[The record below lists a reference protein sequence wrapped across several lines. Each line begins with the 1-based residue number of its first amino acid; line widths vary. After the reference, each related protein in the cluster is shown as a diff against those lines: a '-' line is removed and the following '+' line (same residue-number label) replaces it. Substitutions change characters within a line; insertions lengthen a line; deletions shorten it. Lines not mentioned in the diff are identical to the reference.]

1 MSEISEAQRWK
12 QKYYD
17 SLDALD
23 NLKKRQRAWDELETL
38 LKKTVT
44 RLGLAAM
51 GHDDGVDG
59 YIERVRSATKQDVNR
74 RALEDTLENFSTYLA
89 TLQDSKKVKPVTPV
103 SLAQAFVKD
112 LDVPA
117 ALHGR
122 KTLLANRLMQGRL
135 SEPDELIREFSELF
149 YLAVDSQA
157 NGSKKRSTAE
167 CSDNMT
173 SSQGVKGGNPAQ
185 TALLVTQKPGLWRR
199 LIKRYSG
206 KGDEK
211 APSGSPGD
219 LLQRQSNADGMIE
232 KSRLSKKDRDKPG
245 QHRHVAGAVLPP
257 DDSSG
262 AADVSVHP
270 SARRK
275 DRSLGATPVAPTARP
290 ANEVLLDL
298 LEQLSVPADQQA
310 EVNLIKHRL
319 ATQRATEMSA
329 GDWRNL
335 IQQIV
340 KLINSVRNS
349 LNQEK
354 REFELF
360 LQQITQRLQEIG
372 GVINVEQ
379 LAQQDALRAN
389 EQFTTKV
396 TSNVEGMRKNVSE
409 AQDLAG
415 LKLMVEANLNALSKD
430 VIEYRETD
438 RQRALSA
445 EQNMAEMR
453 ERMASMEK
461 SAVELKTQVEA
472 SNRKALVDAL
482 TNIPNRLSLE
492 DRAQQEIARWQESGG
507 PLTLIVWDIDH
518 FKRVND
524 AYGHAVGDKALQA
537 VAQLLKENSRQA
549 DFLARY
555 GGEEFVMLLPGTG
568 EDEALKVANALR
580 ERLARRAFQYQG
592 EAVTIQM
599 SCGISC
605 FRDEDDDLAT
615 VFDRADRALYNAK
628 EAGRNRCVIG

>member
-23 NLKKRQRAWDELETL
+23 NLEKRQRAWDELETL
-38 LKKTVT
+38 LKKAVT

-59 YIERVRSATKQDVNR
+59 YVERVRNATKEDINR
-74 RALEDTLENFSTYLA
+74 PALEDILENFSTYLA

-103 SLAQAFVKD
+103 SLAQSFVKD

-122 KTLLANRLMQGRL
+122 KTLLADRLMRGSL
-135 SEPDELIREFSELF
+135 SESDELIREFSELF
-149 YLAVDSQA
+149 YLAVDSGA
-157 NGSKKRSTAE
+157 NGSVKNSTAE
-167 CSDNMT
+167 RSDSVA

-185 TALLVTQKPGLWRR
+185 TTLLVTQKPGLWQR

-206 KGDEK
+206 KGQEK
-211 APSGSPGD
+211 DLSVSPGN
-219 LLQRQSNADGMIE
+219 LLQRQSNADSMIE
-232 KSRLSKKDRDKPG
+232 KSGLSNKDRDKNRDKPG
-245 QHRHVAGAVLPP
+245 QHRRVAEAVSPSE
-257 DDSSG
+257 DSSG
-262 AADVSVHP
+262 AAAALVHP
-270 SARRK
+270 SARRE
-275 DRSLGATPVAPTARP
+275 DGSRGATPVVPTARP

-310 EVNLIKHRL
+310 EVNQIKLRL
-319 ATQRATEMSA
+319 ATEIAA
-329 GDWRNL
+329 GEWRNL
-335 IQQIV
+335 LQQIV
-340 KLINSVRNS
+340 NLINSVRNS

-372 GVINVEQ
+372 GVINAEQ
-379 LAQQDALRAN
+379 LAQQDALRAS
-389 EQFTTKV
+389 EQFSTKV
-396 TSNVEGMRKNVSE
+396 TSNVEGMRKNVSQ

-415 LKLMVEANLNALSKD
+415 LKLMVEANLNTLSKD
-430 VIEYRETD
+430 LIEYRETD

-445 EQNMAEMR
+445 ERNMAEMR

-461 SAVELKTQVEA
+461 SAVELKTEVEA

-492 DRAQQEIARWQESGG
+492 DRAQQEIARWQEFGS

-537 VAQLLKENSRQA
+537 VAQLLNENSRQS

-580 ERLARRAFQYQG
+580 ERVATRGFQYRD
-592 EAVTIQM
+592 EAVSIQV
-599 SCGISC
+599 SCGIRC
-605 FRDEDDDLAT
+605 FWDGDDLAT
-615 VFDRADRALYNAK
+615 VFYRADRALYNAK

>member
-1 MSEISEAQRWK
+1 MSELSEAQRWK

-23 NLKKRQRAWDELETL
+23 NLEKRQQAWGELEIL

-51 GHDDGVDG
+51 GHDDGIDG
-59 YIERVRSATKQDVNR
+59 YVERVRNATKEDINR
-74 RALEDTLENFSTYLA
+74 PALEDILENFSTYLA

-103 SLAQAFVKD
+103 SLAQSFVKD

-122 KTLLANRLMQGRL
+122 KMLLADKLMRGSL
-135 SEPDELIREFSELF
+135 SESDELIREFSELF
-149 YLAVDSQA
+149 YLAVDSG
-157 NGSKKRSTAE
+157 NGSVKNSTAE
-167 CSDNMT
+167 RSDSVG
-173 SSQGVKGGNPAQ
+173 SSPGVKGDNPAQ
-185 TALLVTQKPGLWRR
+185 TALPVTQKPGLWQR
-199 LIKRYSG
+199 LLKRYSG
-206 KGDEK
+206 KGQEK
-211 APSGSPGD
+211 DLSGSPGN
-219 LLQRQSNADGMIE
+219 LLQGQSNADGMIE
-232 KSRLSKKDRDKPG
+232 KTGLSNKDRDKGRDKPG
-245 QHRHVAGAVLPP
+245 QHRHVAGAVSPP
-257 DDSSG
+257 EDVSG
-262 AADVSVHP
+262 AADALVDP
-270 SARRK
+270 SARRE
-275 DRSLGATPVAPTARP
+275 DGSRGGTPVVPTARP

-298 LEQLSVPADQQA
+298 LEKLSVPADQQA
-310 EVNLIKHRL
+310 EVNQIKLRL
-319 ATQRATEMSA
+319 ATQIAA
-329 GDWRNL
+329 GEWRDL
-335 IQQIV
+335 LQQIV
-340 KLINSVRNS
+340 NLINSVRNS

-372 GVINVEQ
+372 GVINAEQ
-379 LAQQDALRAN
+379 LAQQDALRAS
-389 EQFTTKV
+389 EQFSTKV
-396 TSNVEGMRKNVSE
+396 TSNVEGMRKNVSQ

-415 LKLMVEANLNALSKD
+415 LKLMVEANLNTLSKD

-445 EQNMAEMR
+445 ERNMAEMR

-461 SAVELKTQVEA
+461 SAVELKTEVEA

-492 DRAQQEIARWQESGG
+492 GRAQQEIARWQEFGS

-537 VAQLLKENSRQA
+537 VAQLLNENSRQS

-580 ERLARRAFQYQG
+580 ERVATRGFQYRD
-592 EAVTIQM
+592 EAVSIQV

-605 FRDEDDDLAT
+605 FRDGDDLAT

>member
-23 NLKKRQRAWDELETL
+23 NLEKRQRAWDELETL

-74 RALEDTLENFSTYLA
+74 RALEDILENFSAYLA
-89 TLQDSKKVKPVTPV
+89 TLQDSKKKST
-103 SLAQAFVKD
+103 A
-112 LDVPA
+112 
-117 ALHGR
+117 
-122 KTLLANRLMQGRL
+122 
-135 SEPDELIREFSELF
+135 
-149 YLAVDSQA
+149 
-157 NGSKKRSTAE
+157 KRSD
-167 CSDNMT
+167 SVV
-173 SSQGVKGGNPAQ
+173 SSPGVKGGNPAQ
-185 TALLVTQKPGLWRR
+185 TALLVTQQSGLWQR
-199 LIKRYSG
+199 LIKRYLG
-206 KGDEK
+206 KGEQGS
-211 APSGSPGD
+211 SGSPGD
-219 LLQRQSNADGMIE
+219 LLQRQSNADGLIE
-232 KSRLSKKDRDKPG
+232 KSRLSKKGRDKDRDKPG

-257 DDSSG
+257 DDSTG

-298 LEQLSVPADQQA
+298 LEHLSVPAHQQA

-360 LQQITQRLQEIG
+360 LQQITLRLQEIG

-379 LAQQDALRAN
+379 LAQQDALRAS

-396 TSNVEGMRKNVSE
+396 TSNVEGMRKNVGQ

-415 LKLMVEANLNALSKD
+415 LKLMVEASLNTLSKD

-453 ERMASMEK
+453 ERMALMEK

-492 DRAQQEIARWQESGG
+492 DRAQQEIAHWQESGS

-537 VAQLLKENSRQA
+537 VAQLLNENSRQA

-568 EDEALKVANALR
+568 EGEALKVANALR

-592 EAVTIQM
+592 EAVSIQV

-605 FRDEDDDLAT
+605 FRDGDDLAT
-615 VFDRADRALYNAK
+615 VFDRADRALYKAK
-628 EAGRNRCVIG
+628 EVGRNRCVIG